1 MSGDTYMANETKRP
15 VPEGVE
21 AKVSTTEARQAVT
34 PGVTRYVLAYGL
46 AGAVVVLVIAY
57 FLFFPV

>member
-1 MSGDTYMANETKRP
+1 MAKSTKPP

-34 PGVTRYVLAYGL
+34 PHVTRYVLGYGL
-46 AGAVVVLVIAY
+46 AGAIVVLAIAY
-57 FLFFPV
+57 FLFFPR

>member
-1 MSGDTYMANETKRP
+1 MANETKRP

>member
-1 MSGDTYMANETKRP
+1 MSGDIDMADNQTRP

-34 PGVTRYVLAYGL
+34 PHVTRYVLGYGL
-46 AGAVVVLVIAY
+46 AGAIVVLVIAY
-57 FLFFPV
+57 FLFFPR